1 MLDRHAIFTAAHT
14 IAKINKAYWNHES
27 YRDLFSAALVEAYRQ
42 AKIVEAQMAE
52 AQAKVESKRPE
63 LEREEAILADQLTVC
78 TQLLC
83 AAQDRNDYSSA
94 EQYKLT
100 RSDLQRRLR
109 EVRQEMET
117 IATQRVRAAA

>member
-14 IAKINKAYWNHES
+14 IAKLNKAYWPHES
-27 YRDLFSAALVEAYRQ
+27 YRDLFAAALTEAYRQ
-42 AKIVEAQMAE
+42 AKIVEAQAE
-52 AQAKVESKRPE
+52 AQAKVESKIPE

-117 IATQRVRAAA
+117 ISTQRVRAAA

>member
-14 IAKINKAYWNHES
+14 IAKLNKAYWPHES
-27 YRDLFSAALVEAYRQ
+27 YRDLFAAALTEAYRQ
-42 AKIVEAQMAE
+42 AKIVEAQAE
-52 AQAKVESKRPE
+52 AQAKVESKIPE

-83 AAQDRNDYSSA
+83 AAQDRNDYSAA

-100 RSDLQRRLR
+100 RSDLQRQLR

>member
-14 IAKINKAYWNHES
+14 IAKINKAYWPHES
-27 YRDLFSAALVEAYRQ
+27 YRDIFAAALVEAYRQ
-42 AKIVEAQMAE
+42 AKVVEAQMAE
-52 AQAKVESKRPE
+52 AQAQVEIKRPE
-63 LEREEAILADQLTVC
+63 LEREEAILVDQLTVC

-83 AAQDRNDYSSA
+83 AAQDRNDYA
-94 EQYKLT
+94 LIDQHKIA